1 MRQEVIVQFGPGGR
15 FELALPAGEALPAPD
30 EARRWLDEQF
40 VANDCEPLRASGKVL
55 IADKVLVLASTVGEQ
70 RFADDAA
77 WARAY
82 ARATLGALARP
93 MVRTVVRVDVAS
105 GAVTY

>member
-1 MRQEVIVQFGPGGR
+1 MRQEVIVHFGPGGR
-15 FELALPAGEALPAPD
+15 FELVLPAGETLPAPD
-30 EARRWLDEQF
+30 EGRRWLDEQF

-55 IADKVLVLASTVGEQ
+55 IADKVLVLATTVGER

-77 WARAY
+77 WAQAY

-93 MVRTVVRVDVAS
+93 VVRVDVAG
-105 GAVTY
+105 GAVSY

>member
-15 FELALPAGEALPAPD
+15 FELALPVGEALPAPD

-55 IADKVLVLASTVGEQ
+55 IADKVLVLATTVGER

-77 WARAY
+77 WAQAY

-93 MVRTVVRVDVAS
+93 VVRVDVAG
-105 GAVTY
+105 GAVSY